1 MSHLIS
7 HMKKLRIAHI
17 ITRMDRGGA
26 PDIVRLLVE
35 RLDPQRFEVTLIYGM
50 TREPSAAT
58 SRFLAMEGQK
68 AHMVPSLR
76 RAVNPFFDVP
86 AFLALLRILKREGFD
101 IVHTH
106 TAKAGVLGRIAAR
119 WAGARAIVHSPH
131 GHDFY
136 GYFGPAGSQLVVR
149 AERFAARYCDRIHVL
164 TQLEKEEMFRRRIC
178 PEEVIRVITSGVSLD
193 SAVVKQGADAALC
206 VGFIGRLESVKGP
219 DYFVDAAAAVA
230 REFPNVK
237 FLVAG
242 DGSLRRTLEERSR
255 TLGLYGKMGFTG
267 WVEDIDAAFGRID
280 ILVVPSRNEAV
291 GRVILEAA
299 ARGIPSVATRVG
311 GIPEVVRDRETGLLV
326 APRDV
331 RGLAAGVLCLL
342 KDEALRWKMGAEA
355 SAWVRRE
362 HSESKMIAEFERLY
376 SELQT

>member
-1 MSHLIS
+1 MNRI
-7 HMKKLRIAHI
+7 RIAHI

-50 TREPSAAT
+50 TRQPSEAT
-58 SRFLAMEGQK
+58 SRLLVVEGQQ

-76 RAVNPFFDVP
+76 RAVNPFLDVP
-86 AFLALLRILKREGFD
+86 AFLALSRILKREGFD
-101 IVHTH
+101 IVHPH

-119 WAGARAIVHSPH
+119 MAGARAVIHSPH

-136 GYFGPAGSQLVVR
+136 GYFGRLGSLLVVW

-164 TQLEKEEMFRRRIC
+164 TQLEKEEMLRRRIC
-178 PEEVIRVITSGVSLD
+178 PEGKIQVIASGVSLD
-193 SAVVKQGADAALC
+193 SCVVKQGGGAVLC
-206 VGFIGRLESVKGP
+206 VGFVGRLEPVKGP

-230 REFPNVK
+230 RGFANVK
-237 FLVAG
+237 FLVVG
-242 DGSLRRTLEERSR
+242 DGSLRPALEARSR
-255 TLGLYGKMGFTG
+255 ALGLYGAMRFAG
-267 WVEDIDAAFGRID
+267 WVEDIDAVLAKID
-280 ILVVPSRNEAV
+280 VLVVPSRNEAV

-299 ARGIPSVATRVG
+299 ARGIPSVAARVG
-311 GIPEVVRDRETGLLV
+311 GTPEVVRDKETGLLV

-331 RGLAAGVLCLL
+331 SGLAAGVLCLL
-342 KDEALRWKMGAEA
+342 KDGALRWKMGAEA

-362 HSESKMIAEFERLY
+362 HSDSKMIAEFERLY
-376 SELQT
+376 SELKT